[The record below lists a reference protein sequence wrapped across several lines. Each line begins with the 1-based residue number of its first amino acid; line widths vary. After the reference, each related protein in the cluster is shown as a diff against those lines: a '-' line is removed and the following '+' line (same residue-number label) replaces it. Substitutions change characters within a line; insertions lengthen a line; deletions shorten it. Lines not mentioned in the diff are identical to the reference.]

1 MLNCAVKIRGG
12 FFFFFSRCAEKM
24 SDELVLHH
32 CWRSVS
38 DFLHPPPPPRSLFL
52 PATEGNECA
61 AAAAVNAVDVRSGS
75 LGGSDKEPI
84 PGEHPSAGPRT
95 ARAHSGPGRQ
105 CHRGTAPS
113 IKVSSAVGLERRDV
127 AANSNLT
134 RRTSWRKRGWGGE
147 GERCCHV
154 VVVLWYSSL
163 VLDSRPRVS
172 EAF

>member
-1 MLNCAVKIRGG
+1 MLNCAVKI
-12 FFFFFSRCAEKM
+12 AEKM

-38 DFLHPPPPPRSLFL
+38 DFLHPPAPAAPRSLFL

-134 RRTSWRKRGWGGE
+134 RRTSWRKRGEVGE
-147 GERCCHV
+147 GGWV
-154 VVVLWYSSL
+154 GGW
-163 VLDSRPRVS
+163 
-172 EAF
+172 